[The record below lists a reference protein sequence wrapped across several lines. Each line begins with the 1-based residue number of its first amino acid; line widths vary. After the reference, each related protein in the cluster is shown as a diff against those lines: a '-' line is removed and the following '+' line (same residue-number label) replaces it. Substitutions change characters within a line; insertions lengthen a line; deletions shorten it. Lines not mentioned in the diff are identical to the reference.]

1 MTHREILFNPN
12 LRLMIHGEP
21 DIDFIIEHEMR
32 RSGNFDHLEDP
43 TSRVLGSFKLK
54 SYSAEARLLYGQNRV
69 ALMEWELFKIPN
81 TINSYNIFIRYF
93 DVRRIRE
100 QVGLQKLFLCNSIKI
115 IREKYPAYDIRNLST
130 FPNGINDNALHQ
142 LGFRENANNRIG
154 IAVVDI
160 NDFIAI
166 CERNNLIRNDL
177 IRLR

>member
-1 MTHREILFNPN
+1 M
-12 LRLMIHGEP
+12 
-21 DIDFIIEHEMR
+21 
-32 RSGNFDHLEDP
+32 
-43 TSRVLGSFKLK
+43 
-54 SYSAEARLLYGQNRV
+54 
-69 ALMEWELFKIPN
+69 
-81 TINSYNIFIRYF
+81 
-93 DVRRIRE
+93 
-100 QVGLQKLFLCNSIKI
+100 GLQKLFLCNSIKI